1 MPAVRRNWLVKTY
14 WRGHKWLYRI
24 SGGRLGRST
33 LGMPT
38 LMLYTTGRKSGQER
52 SNMLMYVRSGD
63 DYVVVGSNAGELTHP
78 AWWLNL
84 QANPTTRINVDGQT
98 MAVTARE
105 AQGEERQ
112 RLWKAVVEADRSYAE
127 YEQRTARRI
136 PVVVLEVGEG

>member
-63 DYVVVGSNAGELTHP
+63 DYVVVGSNAGEPTHP

-84 QANPTTRINVDGQT
+84 QADPKTKIHVGGQT
-98 MAVTARE
+98 IAVTARE
-105 AQGEERQ
+105 AEGEERE
-112 RLWKAVVEADRSYAE
+112 RLWKAFVEADLGYAE
-127 YEQRTARRI
+127 YPKRTTRRI
-136 PVVVLEVGEG
+136 PVVVLVVGEG